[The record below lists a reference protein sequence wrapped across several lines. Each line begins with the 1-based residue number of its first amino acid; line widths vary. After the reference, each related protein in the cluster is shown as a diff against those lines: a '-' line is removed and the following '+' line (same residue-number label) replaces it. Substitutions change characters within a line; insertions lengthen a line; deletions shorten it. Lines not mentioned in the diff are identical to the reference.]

1 MVIMERQSAAETPL
15 LSASYC
21 LRLGSELIKGL
32 KTRLS
37 SIIAAFHKDILG

>member
-1 MVIMERQSAAETPL
+1 MVIMERQSAAETL

-32 KTRLS
+32 KIRLS
-37 SIIAAFHKDILG
+37 SIIAAFYKDILG